1 MKYLEG
7 GILMSAILANYG
19 LELIFGLISAG
30 ALALCRYFWK
40 QNKELNKLQ
49 KEDEKRKYRQMIID
63 EIEPIIEELGRA
75 EEEIKKIQEK
85 GKTTITSL
93 EKAEKENHEEM
104 YKDLKEIQE
113 QNERKFALILNSYKF
128 RLIQLCKL
136 HLKDG
141 YISTEDYEQVS
152 EMHELYKSLG
162 GNGQAEEYFDKV
174 KKLGSKKPE

>member
-1 MKYLEG
+1 
-7 GILMSAILANYG
+7 MSAIFAKYG

-40 QNKELNKLQ
+40 QNKELGRLQ
-49 KEDEKRKYRQMIID
+49 EEEEKRRYRQMIID

-75 EEEIKKIQEK
+75 EEEIKNIKKQGEK
-85 GKTTITSL
+85 TVNGL
-93 EKAEKENHEEM
+93 ENAEKATHEEM
-104 YKDLKEIQE
+104 YKDLKKIQE
-113 QNERKFALILNSYKF
+113 ENERRFALILNSYKF

-141 YISTEDYEQVS
+141 YITTEDYEQVS

-162 GNGQAEEYFDKV
+162 GNGQAEDYFNKV
-174 KKLGSKKPE
+174 KELDNQKPE

>member
-1 MKYLEG
+1 
-7 GILMSAILANYG
+7 
-19 LELIFGLISAG
+19 
-30 ALALCRYFWK
+30 
-40 QNKELNKLQ
+40 
-49 KEDEKRKYRQMIID
+49 MIID